1 MKQRKKKKEAK
12 KKKKKEKKKEKEG
25 KRTNERIIA
34 ETKENKDAREKGGK
48 SSIKK
53 SRCVSKY
60 E

>member
-1 MKQRKKKKEAK
+1 MQR
-12 KKKKKEKKKEKEG
+12 KKKEKEG